1 MPTQR
6 RVDPERLAETLN
18 TTPGLEVLREAAAES
33 AVYLVGGAVRDLLLG
48 QPRTDIDVAVEGD
61 VRPIADALGGEVVE
75 HERFATATVAVD
87 GLLVDLA
94 MTRSETYERPGALP
108 TVTPATITDDLAR
121 RDFTINA
128 MAVPLRGEPS
138 LIDPHGG
145 VDDLRAGVLRVLHER
160 SFVDDPTRALRAGRY
175 AARFDLELEPGTA
188 ELLRTADLGT
198 VSGDRIEAELRR
210 IATEDGAPR
219 ALELIREWGLLELP
233 DDTVELAGRL
243 RALSASPPWSE
254 FTPDQ
259 TGRSSTSERVAPRL
273 RLRSPLASAGRPL
286 VDAILAAS
294 GHGHA
299 AGPIRRAAEE
309 LARATPERPSQVVRL
324 VKGASPVE
332 LLLARAMGAEWLD
345 HYVEEWSKVS
355 LEIDGADLLKEGIPE
370 GPAVG
375 RGLEA
380 ALSAK
385 LDGEID
391 GRELELEIALA
402 AARGEIPED

>member
-6 RVDPERLAETLN
+6 RVDPERLPETLN
-18 TTPGLEVLREAAAES
+18 TLPGLEVLREAAAGS
-33 AVYLVGGAVRDLLLG
+33 PVYLVGGAVRDLLLG

-94 MTRSETYERPGALP
+94 MARAETYERPGALP
-108 TVTPATITDDLAR
+108 TVTPAPITDDLAR

-128 MAVPLRGEPS
+128 MAVPLTREPR

-160 SFVDDPTRALRAGRY
+160 SFVDDPTRALRAARY

-188 ELLRTADLGT
+188 ALLRSADLGT

-210 IATEDGAPR
+210 IAAEGGAPR
-219 ALELIREWGLLELP
+219 TLELLREWGLLKLP
-233 DDTVELAGRL
+233 GDAARLAERL

-254 FTPDQ
+254 FADP
-259 TGRSSTSERVAPRL
+259 
-273 RLRSPLASAGRPL
+273 SA
-286 VDAILAAS
+286 AILAAS
-294 GHGHA
+294 GYGHA
-299 AGPIRRAAEE
+299 AGPTRRAAEE
-309 LARATPERPSQVVRL
+309 LARATPERPSQAVRA

-332 LLLARAMGAEWLD
+332 LLLARVMGAEWLD
-345 HYVEEWSKVS
+345 RYVDAWSKVS
-355 LEIDGADLLKEGIPE
+355 LEIDGADLLKEGVPE

-385 LDGEID
+385 LDGEIS
-391 GRELELEIALA
+391 GRDQELEIALA

>member
-6 RVDPERLAETLN
+6 RIDPERLPETLN
-18 TTPGLEVLREAAAES
+18 TIPGLEVLREAAAGS
-33 AVYLVGGAVRDLLLG
+33 PVYLVGGAVRDLLLG

-94 MTRSETYERPGALP
+94 MARAETYERPGALP
-108 TVTPATITDDLAR
+108 AVTPATITDDLAR

-128 MAVPLRGEPS
+128 MAVPLTEPS

-160 SFVDDPTRALRAGRY
+160 SFVDDPTRALRAARY
-175 AARFDLELEPGTA
+175 AARFDLELEPRTA
-188 ELLRTADLGT
+188 ELLRSSDLGT
-198 VSGDRIEAELRR
+198 VSGDRVEAELRR
-210 IATEDGAPR
+210 IAAEDGAPR
-219 ALELIREWGLLELP
+219 ALELIGDWGLLELP
-233 DDTVELAGRL
+233 GDAVGLAGQVRE
-243 RALSASPPWSE
+243 LSASPPWSG
-254 FTPDQ
+254 FADPT
-259 TGRSSTSERVAPRL
+259 A
-273 RLRSPLASAGRPL
+273 
-286 VDAILAAS
+286 AILATS
-294 GHGHA
+294 GYGHA
-299 AGPIRRAAEE
+299 GGPTRRGAEE
-309 LARATPERPSQVVRL
+309 LAKATPERPSHVVRA
-324 VKGASPVE
+324 VKGMSPVE

-345 HYVEEWSKVS
+345 RYVEEWRKVS

-375 RGLEA
+375 RGLEV

-385 LDGEID
+385 LDGEIS
-391 GRELELEIALA
+391 GREQELQIALA

>member
-6 RVDPERLAETLN
+6 RVDPERLPETLN

-94 MTRSETYERPGALP
+94 MARAETYERPGALP

-128 MAVPLRGEPS
+128 MAVPLTGEPR

-160 SFVDDPTRALRAGRY
+160 SFVDDPTRALRAARY

-188 ELLRTADLGT
+188 ELLRSASLGT
-198 VSGDRIEAELRR
+198 VSGDRVETELRR
-210 IATEDGAPR
+210 IAAEDRAPR
-219 ALELIREWGLLELP
+219 VLELIREWGLLELP
-233 DDTVELAGRL
+233 GDAVTLAERL

-254 FTPDQ
+254 FADPN
-259 TGRSSTSERVAPRL
+259 A
-273 RLRSPLASAGRPL
+273 
-286 VDAILAAS
+286 AILAAS
-294 GHGHA
+294 GYGHA
-299 AGPIRRAAEE
+299 AGPTRRAAED
-309 LARATPERPSQVVRL
+309 LARATPERPSQAVRV

-332 LLLARAMGAEWLD
+332 LLLARVMGAEWLD
-345 HYVEEWSKVS
+345 RYVDEWSKVS

-391 GRELELEIALA
+391 GREQELEIALA
-402 AARGEIPED
+402 GARGEIPED

>member
-6 RVDPERLAETLN
+6 RVDPERLPETLN
-18 TTPGLEVLREAAAES
+18 TIPGLEVLREAAAGIP
-33 AVYLVGGAVRDLLLG
+33 VYLVGGVVRDLLLG

-61 VRPIADALGGEVVE
+61 VRPIADALGGEVIE

-94 MTRSETYERPGALP
+94 MARAETYERPGALP
-108 TVTPATITDDLAR
+108 AVTPATITDDLAR

-128 MAVPLRGEPS
+128 MAVPLTGEPG

-145 VDDLRAGVLRVLHER
+145 VDDLRSGVLRVLHER
-160 SFVDDPTRALRAGRY
+160 SFVDDPTRALRAARY
-175 AARFDLELEPGTA
+175 GARFDLELEPGTA
-188 ELLRTADLGT
+188 ELLRGADLGT
-198 VSGDRIEAELRR
+198 VSGDRVEAELRR
-210 IATEDGAPR
+210 IAAEDSAPR
-219 ALELIREWGLLELP
+219 ALGLIRDWGLLKLPGDAIELGGQ
-233 DDTVELAGRL
+233 VRE
-243 RALSASPPWSE
+243 LSASPPWSG
-254 FTPDQ
+254 FADP
-259 TGRSSTSERVAPRL
+259 A
-273 RLRSPLASAGRPL
+273 A
-286 VDAILAAS
+286 AILAAS
-294 GHGHA
+294 GYGHA
-299 AGPIRRAAEE
+299 AGPTRRAAAK
-309 LARATPERPSQVVRL
+309 LAKATPERPSHAVRA

-345 HYVEEWSKVS
+345 GYVEEWSKVS
-355 LEIDGADLLKEGIPE
+355 LGIDGADLLNEGIPE

-385 LDGEID
+385 LDGEIS
-391 GRELELEIALA
+391 GREEELRIALA

>member
-6 RVDPERLAETLN
+6 RVEPERLPERLN
-18 TTPGLEVLREAAAES
+18 TIPGLEVLREAVAGS
-33 AVYLVGGAVRDLLLG
+33 PVYLVGGVVRDLLLG
-48 QPRTDIDVAVEGD
+48 RPRTDIDVAVEGD

-94 MTRSETYERPGALP
+94 MARAETYERPGALP
-108 TVTPATITDDLAR
+108 TVTPAAITDDLAR

-128 MAVPLRGEPS
+128 MAVPLKADPT

-145 VDDLRAGVLRVLHER
+145 VDDLAAGLLRVLHER
-160 SFVDDPTRALRAGRY
+160 SFIDDPTRALRAARY

-188 ELLRTADLGT
+188 ELLRSADLGT
-198 VSGDRIEAELRR
+198 VSGDRVEGELRR
-210 IATEDGAPR
+210 VAAEDRAPR
-219 ALELIREWGLLELP
+219 ALELIREWALLELP
-233 DDTVELAGRL
+233 GDAVELAGRL
-243 RALSASPPWSE
+243 RDLSAAPPWSG
-254 FTPDQ
+254 FADPD
-259 TGRSSTSERVAPRL
+259 A
-273 RLRSPLASAGRPL
+273 
-286 VDAILAAS
+286 AILAAS
-294 GHGHA
+294 GYGHA
-299 AGPIRRAAEE
+299 AGPVRRAAED
-309 LARATPERPSQVVRL
+309 LARATPERPSQAVSA

-345 HYVEEWSKVS
+345 RYVEEWSKVS
-355 LEIDGADLLKEGIPE
+355 LEIDGADLLEKGVQE
-370 GPAVG
+370 GPAIG

-385 LDGEID
+385 LDGEIS
-391 GRELELEIALA
+391 GRDQELRIALA

>member
-6 RVDPERLAETLN
+6 RVEPERLPETLN
-18 TTPGLEVLREAAAES
+18 TIPGLEVLREAGAGFP
-33 AVYLVGGAVRDLLLG
+33 VYLVGGAVRDLLLG

-94 MTRSETYERPGALP
+94 MARAETYERPGALP

-128 MAVPLRGEPS
+128 MAVPLAADPT

-145 VDDLRAGVLRVLHER
+145 VKDLAAGLLRVLHER
-160 SFVDDPTRALRAGRY
+160 SFVDDPTRALRAARY

-188 ELLRTADLGT
+188 ELLRSANLGT
-198 VSGDRIEAELRR
+198 VSGDRVETELRR
-210 IATEDGAPR
+210 IAAEDSAPR
-219 ALELIREWGLLELP
+219 ALELIRDWGLLELP
-233 DDTVELAGRL
+233 GDAVELAGQVRE
-243 RALSASPPWSE
+243 LSASPPWSG
-254 FTPDQ
+254 FADPT
-259 TGRSSTSERVAPRL
+259 A
-273 RLRSPLASAGRPL
+273 
-286 VDAILAAS
+286 AILAAS
-294 GHGHA
+294 GYGHA
-299 AGPIRRAAEE
+299 AGPVRRAAEE
-309 LARATPERPSQVVRL
+309 LARATPERPSHAVRA
-324 VKGASPVE
+324 VQGASPVE
-332 LLLARAMGAEWLD
+332 LLLARAMAAEWLD
-345 HYVEEWSKVS
+345 RYVEEWSKVS

-391 GRELELEIALA
+391 GREQELEIALA

>member
-6 RVDPERLAETLN
+6 RVDPERLPETLN

-94 MTRSETYERPGALP
+94 MARAETYERPGALP

-128 MAVPLRGEPS
+128 MAVPLTGEPS

-160 SFVDDPTRALRAGRY
+160 SFADDPTRALRAARY

-188 ELLRTADLGT
+188 KLLRSAALGT

-210 IATEDGAPR
+210 IAAEDGAPR
-219 ALELIREWGLLELP
+219 ALELIREWGLLELSG
-233 DDTVELAGRL
+233 DAVELAGQVRE
-243 RALSASPPWSE
+243 LSASPPWSG
-254 FTPDQ
+254 FADPN
-259 TGRSSTSERVAPRL
+259 V
-273 RLRSPLASAGRPL
+273 
-286 VDAILAAS
+286 AILAAS
-294 GHGHA
+294 GYGHA
-299 AGPIRRAAEE
+299 AGPTRRAAEE
-309 LARATPERPSQVVRL
+309 LTRATPERPSQVVRL

-345 HYVEEWSKVS
+345 RYVEEWSKVS

-391 GRELELEIALA
+391 GREQELEIALA

>member
-6 RVDPERLAETLN
+6 RVDPERLPETLN

-94 MTRSETYERPGALP
+94 MARAETYERPGALP

-128 MAVPLRGEPS
+128 MAVPLTGEPS

-160 SFVDDPTRALRAGRY
+160 SFVDDPTRALRAARY

-188 ELLRTADLGT
+188 ELLRSANLGT
-198 VSGDRIEAELRR
+198 VSGDRVETELRR
-210 IATEDGAPR
+210 IAAEDRAPR
-219 ALELIREWGLLELP
+219 VLELIREWGLLELP
-233 DDTVELAGRL
+233 GDAVTLAERL

-254 FTPDQ
+254 FADPN
-259 TGRSSTSERVAPRL
+259 A
-273 RLRSPLASAGRPL
+273 
-286 VDAILAAS
+286 AILAAS
-294 GHGHA
+294 GYGHA
-299 AGPIRRAAEE
+299 AGPTRRAAED
-309 LARATPERPSQVVRL
+309 LARATPERPSQAVRV

-332 LLLARAMGAEWLD
+332 LLLARVMGAEWLD
-345 HYVEEWSKVS
+345 RYVDEWSKVS

-391 GRELELEIALA
+391 GREQELEIALA
-402 AARGEIPED
+402 GARGEIPED

>member
-6 RVDPERLAETLN
+6 RVNPERLPETLN

-94 MTRSETYERPGALP
+94 MARAETYERPGALP

-128 MAVPLRGEPS
+128 MAVPLTGEPS

-160 SFVDDPTRALRAGRY
+160 SFVDDPTRALRAARY

-188 ELLRTADLGT
+188 KLLRSAALGT

-219 ALELIREWGLLELP
+219 ALELIREWGLLELSG
-233 DDTVELAGRL
+233 DAVELAGQVRE
-243 RALSASPPWSE
+243 LSGSPPWSG
-254 FTPDQ
+254 FADPN
-259 TGRSSTSERVAPRL
+259 V
-273 RLRSPLASAGRPL
+273 
-286 VDAILAAS
+286 AILAAS
-294 GHGHA
+294 GYGHA
-299 AGPIRRAAEE
+299 AGPTRRAAEE
-309 LARATPERPSQVVRL
+309 LTRATPERPSQVVRL

-345 HYVEEWSKVS
+345 RYVEEWSKVS

-391 GRELELEIALA
+391 GREQELEIALA

>member
-6 RVDPERLAETLN
+6 RVDPERLPETLN

-87 GLLVDLA
+87 GLLVDMA
-94 MTRSETYERPGALP
+94 MARAETYERPGALP

-128 MAVPLRGEPS
+128 MAVPLTGEPR
-138 LIDPHGG
+138 LIDPYGG

-160 SFVDDPTRALRAGRY
+160 SFVDDPTRALRAARY

-188 ELLRTADLGT
+188 ELLRSANLGT
-198 VSGDRIEAELRR
+198 VSGDRVETELRR
-210 IATEDGAPR
+210 IAAEDRAPR
-219 ALELIREWGLLELP
+219 VLELIREWGLLELP
-233 DDTVELAGRL
+233 GDAVTLAERL

-254 FTPDQ
+254 FADPN
-259 TGRSSTSERVAPRL
+259 A
-273 RLRSPLASAGRPL
+273 
-286 VDAILAAS
+286 AILAACAY
-294 GHGHA
+294 GHA
-299 AGPIRRAAEE
+299 AGPTRRAAED
-309 LARATPERPSQVVRL
+309 LARATPERPSQAVRV

-332 LLLARAMGAEWLD
+332 LLLARVMGAEWLD
-345 HYVEEWSKVS
+345 RYVDEWSKVS

-391 GRELELEIALA
+391 GREQELEIALA
-402 AARGEIPED
+402 GARGEIPED

>member
-6 RVDPERLAETLN
+6 RVDPERLPETLN

-87 GLLVDLA
+87 GLLVDMA
-94 MTRSETYERPGALP
+94 MARAETYERPGALP

-128 MAVPLRGEPS
+128 MAVPLTGEPR

-160 SFVDDPTRALRAGRY
+160 SFVDDPTRALRAARY

-188 ELLRTADLGT
+188 ELLRSANLGT
-198 VSGDRIEAELRR
+198 VSGDRVETELRR
-210 IATEDGAPR
+210 IAAEDRAPR
-219 ALELIREWGLLELP
+219 VLELIREWGLLELP
-233 DDTVELAGRL
+233 GDAVTLAERL

-254 FTPDQ
+254 FADPN
-259 TGRSSTSERVAPRL
+259 A
-273 RLRSPLASAGRPL
+273 
-286 VDAILAAS
+286 AILAAS
-294 GHGHA
+294 GYGHA
-299 AGPIRRAAEE
+299 AGPTRRAAED
-309 LARATPERPSQVVRL
+309 LARATPERPSQAVRA

-332 LLLARAMGAEWLD
+332 LLLARVMGAEWLD
-345 HYVEEWSKVS
+345 RYVDEWSKVS

-391 GRELELEIALA
+391 GREQELRIALA
-402 AARGEIPED
+402 AARGEIPDD

>member
-6 RVDPERLAETLN
+6 RVDPERLPETLD
-18 TTPGLEVLREAAAES
+18 TIPGLEVLREAAAEYP
-33 AVYLVGGAVRDLLLG
+33 VYLVGGAVRDLLLG

-94 MTRSETYERPGALP
+94 MARAETYERPGALP
-108 TVTPATITDDLAR
+108 TVTPAKITDDLAR

-128 MAVPLRGEPS
+128 MAVPLTGEPS

-160 SFVDDPTRALRAGRY
+160 SFADDPTRALRAARY

-188 ELLRTADLGT
+188 ELLRSADLGT
-198 VSGDRIEAELRR
+198 VSGDRIEVELRR
-210 IATEDGAPR
+210 IAAEDGAPR
-219 ALELIREWGLLELP
+219 ALELIREWGVLELRG
-233 DDTVELAGRL
+233 DAVDLGGRL
-243 RALSASPPWSE
+243 RDLSAAPPWSG
-254 FTPDQ
+254 FADP
-259 TGRSSTSERVAPRL
+259 A
-273 RLRSPLASAGRPL
+273 A
-286 VDAILAAS
+286 AILAAS

-299 AGPIRRAAEE
+299 AGPLTRAAEE
-309 LARATPERPSQVVRL
+309 LARATPERPSHAVRA

-345 HYVEEWSKVS
+345 RYVEEWSKIS

-391 GRELELEIALA
+391 GREQELEIALA

>member
-6 RVDPERLAETLN
+6 RVEPERVPEILN
-18 TTPGLEVLREAAAES
+18 TIPGLEVLREAAAGIP
-33 AVYLVGGAVRDLLLG
+33 VYLVGGAVRDLLLG

-75 HERFATATVAVD
+75 HERFSTATVAVD

-94 MTRSETYERPGALP
+94 MARAETYERPGALP
-108 TVTPATITDDLAR
+108 TVSPATITDDLAR

-128 MAVPLRGEPS
+128 MALPLAADPT

-145 VDDLRAGVLRVLHER
+145 VGDLRAGLLRVLHER
-160 SFVDDPTRALRAGRY
+160 SFVDDPTRALRAARY

-188 ELLRTADLGT
+188 ELLRGADLGR
-198 VSGDRIEAELRR
+198 VSGDRVEAELRR
-210 IATEDGAPR
+210 IAAEDRGPP
-219 ALELIREWGLLELP
+219 ALELIREWSLLELP
-233 DDTVELAGRL
+233 SDAVELATRL
-243 RALSASPPWSE
+243 RALSASPPWSG
-254 FTPDQ
+254 FADPK
-259 TGRSSTSERVAPRL
+259 A
-273 RLRSPLASAGRPL
+273 
-286 VDAILAAS
+286 AILAAS
-294 GHGHA
+294 GYGHA
-299 AGPIRRAAEE
+299 AGPTRRAAEE

-324 VKGASPVE
+324 VKGATPVE
-332 LLLARAMGAEWLD
+332 LLLARAIGAEWLD
-345 HYVEEWSKVS
+345 RYVEEWSKVS
-355 LEIDGADLLKEGIPE
+355 LEIDGADLLGEGIPE

-385 LDGEID
+385 LDGEIS
-391 GRELELEIALA
+391 GRDQELEIALA

>member
-6 RVDPERLAETLN
+6 RVEPERLPETLN
-18 TTPGLEVLREAAAES
+18 TIPGLEVLREAAAGS
-33 AVYLVGGAVRDLLLG
+33 PVYLVGGAVRDLLLER
-48 QPRTDIDVAVEGD
+48 PRTDIDVAVEGD
-61 VRPIADALGGEVVE
+61 VRPLADALGGEVVE

-94 MTRSETYERPGALP
+94 MARAETYERPGALP

-128 MAVPLRGEPS
+128 MAVPLEGEPR

-145 VDDLRAGVLRVLHER
+145 VGDLRAGVLRILHDR
-160 SFVDDPTRALRAGRY
+160 SFIDDPTRTLRAARY
-175 AARFDLELEPGTA
+175 AARFDLELEPETA
-188 ELLRTADLGT
+188 ELLRGADLGA
-198 VSGDRIEAELRR
+198 VSGDRMEAELRR
-210 IATEDGAPR
+210 IASEERAPR
-219 ALELIREWGLLELP
+219 ALELVREWGLSELP
-233 DDTVELAGRL
+233 GDAIELAGTL
-243 RALSASPPWSE
+243 RELGARPPWSG
-254 FTPDQ
+254 F
-259 TGRSSTSERVAPRL
+259 
-273 RLRSPLASAGRPL
+273 
-286 VDAILAAS
+286 VDPAAAVFAAS
-294 GHGHA
+294 GYGHA

-309 LARATPERPSQVVRL
+309 LARATPERPSHAVRA
-324 VKGASPVE
+324 VEGASPVE
-332 LLLARAMGAEWLD
+332 LLMARAMGAEWLD
-345 HYVEEWSKVS
+345 RYVENWSKVS

-385 LDGEID
+385 LDDEIE
-391 GRELELEIALA
+391 GRDEELRIALA